1 MEKIFIAI
9 IEFGRTKITG
19 VLASKDN
26 NSSEVAIIGIEE
38 ELSENLIEHGVL
50 KGSTSDISFKVKR
63 IIEKLEGRLS
73 QRDNTLHINKVYV
86 CVNDYTLS
94 ELNSSDAQAIASST
108 YIKKTSCE
116 KIKKVFE
123 TINMPIVSIE
133 PSPIAT
139 ASCVPTEAKD
149 KNCMVVDLGA
159 DTTSVCVY
167 QQKMLK
173 SVVTIPFGGE
183 NITIDIQ
190 NFYNLKHDDAEKI
203 KIERS
208 NAIPD
213 DVPELEDYYIQNRN
227 NENAPIPAKELAKVT
242 EARINEI
249 WNNFVWKEVENL
261 HLEEQLDG
269 GIYITGNASL
279 LNGFEKY
286 IQKQAKS
293 DVRRIELINFPKA
306 SIKGVAQQANI
317 SCVRKDETT
326 TANEAPREPERKA
339 KEKKGTQFQ
348 KLLGTFGTIF
358 DTDE

>member
-1 MEKIFIAI
+1 M
-9 IEFGRTKITG
+9 
-19 VLASKDN
+19 
-26 NSSEVAIIGIEE
+26 
-38 ELSENLIEHGVL
+38 
-50 KGSTSDISFKVKR
+50 
-63 IIEKLEGRLS
+63 
-73 QRDNTLHINKVYV
+73 
-86 CVNDYTLS
+86 
-94 ELNSSDAQAIASST
+94 
-108 YIKKTSCE
+108 
-116 KIKKVFE
+116 
-123 TINMPIVSIE
+123 
-133 PSPIAT
+133 
-139 ASCVPTEAKD
+139 
-149 KNCMVVDLGA
+149 
-159 DTTSVCVY
+159 
-167 QQKMLK
+167 
-173 SVVTIPFGGE
+173 
-183 NITIDIQ
+183 
-190 NFYNLKHDDAEKI
+190 
-203 KIERS
+203 
-208 NAIPD
+208 
-213 DVPELEDYYIQNRN
+213 PELEDYYIQNRN

-293 DVRRIELINFPKA
+293 DVRRIELIKFPKA